1 MLRYA
6 RAGLYRW
13 KLALASE
20 NDRVSVA
27 IKPFVHKYRGERARR
42 PGEAHLE
49 LAQLEAFL
57 QVAHHHSFS
66 RAAEALFL
74 TQPSVTARIQSLE
87 REIGERLFERTG
99 RSVTLTDAG
108 RAFIPHAQRALTA
121 VQEGTDAIEAVRH
134 GDVGSLRIGASSS
147 IATYVLPAILAHF
160 RETRPRVH
168 IHLSTGTTEPIVE
181 ELIVGEIHVAITRLT
196 QHPEVESLHLYNDDL
211 ALVVSP
217 KHPFAGK
224 GRVSIAEVG
233 KEPFLFFEKSS
244 SYHSLVY
251 SMFLRV
257 GVVPESVMELDS
269 METTKHMVQ
278 AGLGVSILPVVSIES
293 EVKEGRLTRVDIRDM
308 EQPTQR
314 EVGVHVLR
322 NKALA
327 PPLRDFLRLLT
338 REYGIPNPFERHR
351 NVEDAVE

>member
-1 MLRYA
+1 MY
-6 RAGLYRW
+6 
-13 KLALASE
+13 
-20 NDRVSVA
+20 
-27 IKPFVHKYRGERARR
+27 FV
-42 PGEAHLE
+42 E

-57 QVAHHHSFS
+57 QVAQHRSFS

-108 RAFIPHAQRALTA
+108 HAFMPHAQRALTA

-134 GDVGSLRIGASSS
+134 GDIGSIRIGASDT
-147 IATYVLPAILAHF
+147 IATYVLPGILKQF

-168 IHLSTGTTEPIVE
+168 VHLTTGQTEGIVE
-181 ELIVGEIHVAITRLT
+181 KLLAGETHVAVSRLT

-211 ALVVSP
+211 ALVCSP
-217 KHPFAGK
+217 SHPFASR
-224 GRVSIAEVG
+224 GRVTIAEAG
-233 KEPFLFFEKSS
+233 KEPFLFFERSS

-269 METTKHMVQ
+269 METTKHMVE
-278 AGLGVSILPVVSIES
+278 AGLGIAILPVVSVDREITA
-293 EVKEGRLTRVDIRDM
+293 GQLTRVEIRDM
-308 EQPTQR
+308 EQPAQR
-314 EVGVHVLR
+314 EVGVHVVR
-322 NKALA
+322 NRILA
-327 PPLRDFLRLLT
+327 PPIRDFLRLLT
-338 REYGIPNPFERHR
+338 GEYGISNPWDDHR
-351 NVEDAVE
+351 ASS

>member
-1 MLRYA
+1 MY
-6 RAGLYRW
+6 
-13 KLALASE
+13 
-20 NDRVSVA
+20 
-27 IKPFVHKYRGERARR
+27 FV
-42 PGEAHLE
+42 E

-57 QVAHHHSFS
+57 QVAQHRSFS

-108 RAFIPHAQRALTA
+108 HAFMPHAQRALTA

-134 GDVGSLRIGASSS
+134 GDIGSIRIGASDT
-147 IATYVLPAILAHF
+147 IATYVLPGILKQF

-168 IHLSTGTTEPIVE
+168 VHLTTGQTEGIVE
-181 ELIVGEIHVAITRLT
+181 KLLAGETHVAVSRLT

-211 ALVVSP
+211 ALVCSP
-217 KHPFAGK
+217 SHPFASR
-224 GRVSIAEVG
+224 GRVTIAEAG
-233 KEPFLFFEKSS
+233 KEPFLFFERSS

-269 METTKHMVQ
+269 METTKHMVE
-278 AGLGVSILPVVSIES
+278 AGLGIAILPVVSVEREITA
-293 EVKEGRLTRVDIRDM
+293 GQLTRVEIRDM
-308 EQPTQR
+308 EQPAQR
-314 EVGVHVLR
+314 EVGVHVVR
-322 NKALA
+322 NRILA
-327 PPLRDFLRLLT
+327 PPIRDFLRLLT
-338 REYGIPNPFERHR
+338 GEYGISNPWDDHR
-351 NVEDAVE
+351 ASS

>member
-1 MLRYA
+1 M
-6 RAGLYRW
+6 
-13 KLALASE
+13 
-20 NDRVSVA
+20 
-27 IKPFVHKYRGERARR
+27 
-42 PGEAHLE
+42 E

-57 QVAHHHSFS
+57 QVAHHRSFS

-108 RAFIPHAQRALTA
+108 DAFIPHAQRALTA

-134 GDVGSLRIGASSS
+134 GDVGNIRIGSSS
-147 IATYVLPAILAHF
+147 TIGAYILPPILRRF
-160 RETRPRVH
+160 RDERPRVH
-168 IHLSTGTTEPIVE
+168 VHLRSGTSEDVIE
-181 ELIVGEIHVAITRLT
+181 DLISGEVNVGICRLT
-196 QHPEVESLHLYNDDL
+196 QHPEVESLHLFNDDL

-217 KHPFAGK
+217 RHPFAAK
-224 GRVSIAEVG
+224 GRVTLAEAG
-233 KEPFLFFEKSS
+233 KEPFLFFERST

-269 METTKHMVQ
+269 METTKRMVEE
-278 AGLGVSILPVVSIES
+278 GLGVSILPVVSVQRELEAGLLK
-293 EVKEGRLTRVDIRDM
+293 EVGIRDM

-322 NKALA
+322 NRILP
-327 PPLRDFLRLLT
+327 PPLVDFLKVLT
-338 REYGIPNPFERHR
+338 AAYGITYAFEGRR
-351 NVEDAVE
+351 AGS

>member
-1 MLRYA
+1 MY
-6 RAGLYRW
+6 
-13 KLALASE
+13 
-20 NDRVSVA
+20 
-27 IKPFVHKYRGERARR
+27 FV
-42 PGEAHLE
+42 E

-57 QVAHHHSFS
+57 QVAQHRSFS

-108 RAFIPHAQRALTA
+108 HAFMPHAQRALTA

-134 GDVGSLRIGASSS
+134 GDIGSIRIGASDT
-147 IATYVLPAILAHF
+147 IATYVLPGILKQF

-168 IHLSTGTTEPIVE
+168 VHLTTGQTEGIVE
-181 ELIVGEIHVAITRLT
+181 KLLAGETHVAVSRLT

-211 ALVVSP
+211 ALVCSP
-217 KHPFAGK
+217 SHPFASR
-224 GRVSIAEVG
+224 GRVTIAEAG
-233 KEPFLFFEKSS
+233 KEPFLFFERSS

-269 METTKHMVQ
+269 METTKHMVE
-278 AGLGVSILPVVSIES
+278 AGLGIAILPVVSVDREITA
-293 EVKEGRLTRVDIRDM
+293 GQLTRVEIRDM
-308 EQPTQR
+308 EQPAQR
-314 EVGVHVLR
+314 EVGVHVVR
-322 NKALA
+322 NRLLA
-327 PPLRDFLRLLT
+327 PPIRDFLRLLT
-338 REYGIPNPFERHR
+338 GEYGISNPWDDRR
-351 NVEDAVE
+351 ASS

>member
-1 MLRYA
+1 
-6 RAGLYRW
+6 
-13 KLALASE
+13 
-20 NDRVSVA
+20 
-27 IKPFVHKYRGERARR
+27 
-42 PGEAHLE
+42 LE

-57 QVAHHHSFS
+57 QVAHHRSFS

-87 REIGERLFERTG
+87 RELGERLFERTG

-108 RAFIPHAQRALTA
+108 HAFMPHAQRALTA

-134 GDVGSLRIGASSS
+134 GDVGSLRIGASAS
-147 IATYVLPAILAHF
+147 IATYVLPKILAHF
-160 RETRPRVH
+160 RQERPRVH
-168 IHLSTGTTEPIVE
+168 VHLNTGTTEDVIE
-181 ELIVGEIHVAITRLT
+181 RLLAGELHVAITRLT

-211 ALVVSP
+211 ALVVAP
-217 KHPFAGK
+217 NHPFAERQ
-224 GRVSIAEVG
+224 RVTIAEAG
-233 KEPFLFFEKSS
+233 REPFLFFERSS
-244 SYHSLVY
+244 SYHSLIY

-278 AGLGVSILPVVSIES
+278 EGLGIAILPVVSVER
-293 EVKEGRLTRVDIRDM
+293 EVQAGTLKRVEIRDM
-308 EQPTQR
+308 EQPAQR

-322 NKALA
+322 NRAMA

-338 REYGIPNPFERHR
+338 GEFGIANPFDSHR
-351 NVEDAVE
+351 GVEEVPA